1 MEKYIQAFIDVT
13 QNVFKE
19 LLHTIVEAQRPYF
32 SDQASY
38 PNWDISGVIGITGE
52 ASGAFV
58 ISMKKALAVKLTQTL
73 TGKTH
78 DDLDDE
84 VIDSI
89 GEIINIIAGNVK
101 HDFEQEFRLVISLPT
116 VVAGC
121 SHTIQWPYENAHI
134 ICIPFK
140 AFYDDIFYLAIAV
153 DVSDA
158 AADV

>member
-1 MEKYIQAFIDVT
+1 VEKYIQAFIDVT

-52 ASGAFV
+52 AFGAFV
-58 ISMKKALAVKLTQTL
+58 ISMKKSLAIKLTQTL
-73 TGKTH
+73 TGKAH

-84 VIDSI
+84 VVDSV

-116 VVAGC
+116 VVAGDN
-121 SHTIQWPYENAHI
+121 HTIQWLYENAHI

-140 AFYDDIFYLAIAV
+140 AFYDDIFYLAVAI